1 MKVRSK
7 LYRNNATAEYCCK
20 IDIGEDTIY
29 AGKLNSND
37 ERHPLIGLSRGPQIV
52 DLTHNFGI
60 LKDKPKL
67 EKFEKLP
74 FEKITFRRESSFPP
88 ANSVDLKA
96 SKFYSI
102 GFKTELGYLWVT
114 NFSPSKDITLDD
126 VFNVEEF
133 FEFKGCLYKLEYLYL
148 NSLFSTSHRYIRTV
162 LPGSPADHSNTPALR
177 EAFKNLFSEIMNKHL
192 STPIWSPN
200 DPTLVQT
207 SNSLLNI
214 RASYDNHGDFA
225 GDRGVNCMDFLKS
238 DYTSNLT
245 FYVPKEKIS
254 LLGHTKLIGEYL
266 EIINSISEDI
276 SVTVEERA
284 EEFRF
289 MYDGGNSA
297 INYITIILLRY
308 LWGIPYYKYPRRIID
323 RFKKH
328 GNAWLAVLEAVGTVP
343 EFKFDWCLSSTLID
357 RDKLNISFKEYR
369 DELYGFFNGNSKK
382 YKSINSILDKI

>member
-1 MKVRSK
+1 MKVRTK
-7 LYRNNATAEYCCK
+7 LYRNHAAAEYCFK
-20 IDIGEDTIY
+20 IDIGEDTFY
-29 AGKLNSND
+29 AGKLDSSAN
-37 ERHPLIGLSRGPQIV
+37 RHPLIILERGPQIV
-52 DLTHNFGI
+52 GTNHSFVT

-67 EKFEKLP
+67 EKFEELP
-74 FEKITFRRESSFPP
+74 LEKISLRKEQPFPP
-88 ANSVDLKA
+88 TLSVDIKA
-96 SKFYSI
+96 SKFYSL
-102 GFKTELGYLWVT
+102 GLKTELGYLLIK

-126 VFNVEEF
+126 VFAVEEF

-148 NSLFSTSHRYIRTV
+148 NSLFSNTHRYISTV

-177 EAFKNLFSEIMNKHL
+177 EAFKNLFSEIMSKHL

-200 DPTLVQT
+200 VPTLVQT

-214 RASYDNHGDFA
+214 RASYDNDREFA
-225 GDRGVNCMDFLKS
+225 GDRGVNCMDFLKNN
-238 DYTSNLT
+238 DISNLT
-245 FYVPKEKIS
+245 FYVPNEKIS

-343 EFKFDWCLSSTLID
+343 EFKFNWCLSSTLID
-357 RDKLNISFKEYR
+357 KDKLNISFREYR
-369 DELYGFFNGNSKK
+369 DELYGFFNGNIKG